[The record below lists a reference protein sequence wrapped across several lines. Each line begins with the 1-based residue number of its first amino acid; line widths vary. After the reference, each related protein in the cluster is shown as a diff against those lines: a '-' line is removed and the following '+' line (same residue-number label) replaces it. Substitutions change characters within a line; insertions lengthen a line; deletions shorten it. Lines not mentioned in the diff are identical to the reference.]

1 MIAVLAIILSYAL
14 CVFYVKKKMLTESS
28 QILEIIKGRVDR
40 ANLDNL
46 VKLSDKK
53 QNPDSYNSNI
63 AKYEEEAAI
72 YAGRRALESPI
83 EVFEDL
89 FKVFE
94 KVINITKLF

>member
-1 MIAVLAIILSYAL
+1 
-14 CVFYVKKKMLTESS
+14 MLTESS

>member
-1 MIAVLAIILSYAL
+1 MIAVFAIILSYAL